1 MRNWYEKYHAQGL
14 VVIGVHAPE
23 FNYEH
28 DVENVTRAIQD
39 LQIPYAV
46 ALDNDF
52 KIWNAYRVWAWPSM
66 FILDK
71 QGVIR
76 FSHVGEGAYAESER
90 VIQALLKEGS

>member
-1 MRNWYEKYHAQGL
+1 MRDWHTKYAARGL
-14 VVIGVHAPE
+14 IVIGVHAPE

-28 DVENVTRAIQD
+28 NVENVRRAIQD

-66 FILDK
+66 FILD
-71 QGVIR
+71 QRGAVR
-76 FSHVGEGAYAESER
+76 FTHVGEGAYAESER
-90 VIQALLKEGS
+90 VIQALLNE